1 MPGRYIFSVLN
12 RLCIVALCLSLIGC
26 GSEPPVAKKAIAPA
40 TENSAPATTGGAT
53 TPPATTG
60 QPQANSHLLE
70 TGETFET
77 KLTLT
82 ADKLES
88 TFTKL
93 SMFDSH
99 AKPTSE
105 QIKNT
110 VEQMKA
116 LKVGQNLGGEFH
128 SDTARGHEAMKILVQ
143 RTSEKE
149 FSLIVVTPTK
159 ELNEQV
165 KTVLK

>member
-1 MPGRYIFSVLN
+1 MPGRYIFSVLH
-12 RLCIVALCLSLIGC
+12 RICIVALCLSLFGC
-26 GSEPPVAKKAIAPA
+26 GSEPPVAKKAITPAPE
-40 TENSAPATTGGAT
+40 TSTPAPTTGGAAA
-53 TPPATTG
+53 PATTG
-60 QPQANSHLLE
+60 QPQANTHLLE
-70 TGETFET
+70 TGETFEH

-82 ADKLES
+82 ADKLEG

-93 SMFDSH
+93 AMFDSH
-99 AKPTSE
+99 SKPTAE
-105 QIKNT
+105 QIKQT
-110 VEQMKA
+110 VAQMKA

-128 SDTARGHEAMKILVQ
+128 SDTARGHEALKVLVQ